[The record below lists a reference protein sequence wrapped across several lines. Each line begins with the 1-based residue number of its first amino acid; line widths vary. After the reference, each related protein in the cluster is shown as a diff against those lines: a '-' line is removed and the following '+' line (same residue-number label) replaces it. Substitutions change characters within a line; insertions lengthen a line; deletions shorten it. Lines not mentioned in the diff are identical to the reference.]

1 MHRKLHT
8 KEWHDYIWSMLYEMI
23 QMFWSINYFL
33 GVLGGSIAA
42 GIQSAVYGGP
52 TTGVFSALQSAGA
65 VGISAAAQAG
75 IGSAA
80 GATAGLAKWKFF
92 S

>member
-1 MHRKLHT
+1 M
-8 KEWHDYIWSMLYEMI
+8 
-23 QMFWSINYFL
+23 
-33 GVLGGSIAA
+33 
-42 GIQSAVYGGP
+42 QSAVYGGA
-52 TTGVFSALQSAGA
+52 TTGIFSASQSAGA